1 MEKFK
6 MPNPKIRSLSYRLL
20 SRLFSYPEN
29 DEWLLVGKKEQLSC
43 LRRLSCSDAI
53 RSWLDE
59 LSDTLRQADLETLQ
73 VEYVR
78 LFDYRPVSP
87 PYESAYLQAGQK
99 NQMVK
104 NLKALYRK
112 AGLQCQE
119 EEGHDHII
127 VELEFMYYLYAQ
139 EGKNG
144 AEPLWQN
151 IRSAFLDDH
160 LLKWLPHFCGILQ
173 KKAAEPYRQLG
184 FIANAVVESEKK
196 RVTAGSSS
204 PA

>member
-1 MEKFK
+1 

-53 RSWLDE
+53 RPWLDE

-87 PYESAYLQAGQK
+87 PYESAYLQ
-99 NQMVK
+99 
-104 NLKALYRK
+104 
-112 AGLQCQE
+112 E
-119 EEGHDHII
+119 E
-127 VELEFMYYLYAQ
+127 
-139 EGKNG
+139 KNG
-144 AEPLWQN
+144 AKPLWQN

>member
-1 MEKFK
+1 
-6 MPNPKIRSLSYRLL
+6 MPDPKTRSLSYLLL
-20 SRLFSYPEN
+20 SHLFSYPEN
-29 DEWLLVGKKEQLSC
+29 DEWLLDKTEEQLSY
-43 LRRLSCSDAI
+43 LRRLSYCDTI
-53 RSWLDE
+53 GLWLDE
-59 LSDTLRQADLETLQ
+59 LSDTLRQTDLETLQ

-87 PYESAYLQAGQK
+87 PYESAYLQTGQK

-139 EGKNG
+139 EEKNG
-144 AEPLWQN
+144 AEMLWQN
-151 IRSAFLDDH
+151 IRSTFLDDH
-160 LLKWLPHFCGILQ
+160 LLKWLPPVAHPVPRTQVYFSRSRL
-173 KKAAEPYRQLG
+173 
-184 FIANAVVESEKK
+184 F
-196 RVTAGSSS
+196 
-204 PA
+204 